1 MGKIYLF
8 CHCFVLSRE
17 ETKGYGKVTVE
28 GLGWRLPGQE
38 GREVVYRVPLI
49 MGYCMQDCWQS
60 CETGS

>member
-8 CHCFVLSRE
+8 SHCFVLSRE
-17 ETKGYGKVTVE
+17 ETKGGKVTVE

-49 MGYCMQDCWQS
+49 MGYCMQD
-60 CETGS
+60 